1 MGKVIQ
7 FPLITEATR
16 LVEELQVQEEEI
28 KMCLDDL
35 QSLNEHIVELTM
47 EYEELLNRL
56 CTINNIK
63 LPEEGDN
70 ND

>member
-16 LVEELQVQEEEI
+16 LVEELQVHEEEI

-63 LPEEGDN
+63 LPDKEGN
-70 ND
+70 E

>member
-1 MGKVIQ
+1 VGKVIQ

>member
-1 MGKVIQ
+1 MGKIIQ

-28 KMCLDDL
+28 KLCLDDL

-63 LPEEGDN
+63 LPEEGDK

>member
-28 KMCLDDL
+28 KLCLDDL

-63 LPEEGDN
+63 LPEEGN
-70 ND
+70 KND

>member
-16 LVEELQVQEEEI
+16 LVEELQAQEEEI

-35 QSLNEHIVELTM
+35 QSLNEHILELTI

-56 CTINNIK
+56 CTINNIE
-63 LPEEGDN
+63 LPQEKE
-70 ND
+70 

>member
-16 LVEELQVQEEEI
+16 LVEELQAQEEEI

-35 QSLNEHIVELTM
+35 QSLNEHILELTM

-56 CTINNIK
+56 CTINNIE
-63 LPEEGDN
+63 LPKEKE
-70 ND
+70 

>member
-28 KMCLDDL
+28 KLCLDDL

-63 LPEEGDN
+63 LPEQGDK

>member
-16 LVEELQVQEEEI
+16 LVEELQVHEEEI

-63 LPEEGDN
+63 LPDEERN
-70 ND
+70 E

>member
-1 MGKVIQ
+1 MGKIIQ

-28 KMCLDDL
+28 KLCLDDL

-63 LPEEGDN
+63 LPEQGDK

>member
-1 MGKVIQ
+1 MGKIIQ

-16 LVEELQVQEEEI
+16 IVEELQVQEEEI

-35 QSLNEHIVELTM
+35 QYLNEHIVELTM

-63 LPEEGDN
+63 LPEQGDN

>member
-16 LVEELQVQEEEI
+16 LVEELQAQEEEI

-35 QSLNEHIVELTM
+35 QSLNEHILELTM

-56 CTINNIK
+56 CTINNIE
-63 LPEEGDN
+63 LPQEKE
-70 ND
+70 

>member
-16 LVEELQVQEEEI
+16 LVEELQAQEEEI

-35 QSLNEHIVELTM
+35 QSLNEHILELTM
-47 EYEELLNRL
+47 EYKELLNRL
-56 CTINNIK
+56 CTINNIE
-63 LPEEGDN
+63 LPKEKE
-70 ND
+70 

>member
-63 LPEEGDN
+63 LPEQGDK